1 MSLSSHIEELRK
13 KHQSLSNAVED
24 AMKHPAYDD
33 QEVARLK
40 KQKLQLKQEITR
52 LTAH

>member
-24 AMKHPAYDD
+24 AMKHPAYDG

>member
-52 LTAH
+52 LTTH